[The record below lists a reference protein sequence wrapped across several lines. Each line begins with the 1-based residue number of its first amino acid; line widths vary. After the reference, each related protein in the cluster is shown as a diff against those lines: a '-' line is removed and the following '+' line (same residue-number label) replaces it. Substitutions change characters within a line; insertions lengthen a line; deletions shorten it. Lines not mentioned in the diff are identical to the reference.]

1 MKILNKS
8 VLGAMLAPIF
18 LISILACGGNGDGD
32 ANSNAVQEIVGSG
45 NIVEET
51 RDVVGATGVELSG
64 EALLTIKQGTPEQ
77 LVLHTDDNLINL
89 IITEKQDNILVISS
103 QPNTDIE
110 PSQTIKADLTLN
122 TIDTIILSGVGN
134 IDTSNFTT
142 DHLELTMTGVGDIA
156 IMNLESLTLDVLIS
170 GVGDV
175 SISGIVEDQMINLS
189 SIGEYKS
196 DNLSSETADVEAS
209 NIGSATIR
217 VSTSLNANITG
228 SGSVFYHGSPAVTR
242 TGNGSGTVV
251 QLSP

>member
-18 LISILACGGNGDGD
+18 LISIISCGGNGDGD

-51 RDVVGATGVELSG
+51 RGVVGATGVELSG
-64 EALLTIKQGTPEQ
+64 EASLTIKQGTPEQ
-77 LVLHTDDNLINL
+77 LVLRTDDNLMSL
-89 IITEKQDNILVISS
+89 IITEVKDNILVIGS

-110 PSQTIKADLTLN
+110 PSQTIEADLTLN
-122 TIDTIILSGVGN
+122 TIDTINLSGVGN
-134 IDTSNFTT
+134 IASSNLTT
-142 DHLELTMTGVGDIA
+142 NHLELTMTGVGDIA
-156 IMNLESLTLDVLIS
+156 ISNLESLTLDALIS

-175 SISGIVEDQMINLS
+175 SISGIVEDQIINFS

-196 DNLSSETADVEAS
+196 DNLNSKTADVEVS

-242 TGNGSGTVV
+242 TGTGSGTVV